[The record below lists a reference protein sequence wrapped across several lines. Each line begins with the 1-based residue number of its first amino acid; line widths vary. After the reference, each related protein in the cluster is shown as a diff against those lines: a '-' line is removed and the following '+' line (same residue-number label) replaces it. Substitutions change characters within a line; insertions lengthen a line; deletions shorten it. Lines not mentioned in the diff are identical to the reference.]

1 MTLHNL
7 GEMGFLGVKTDLFGH
22 PLPFHPQFTHEKP
35 YKSIAYAPV
44 GEMGEM
50 GEFTPATVGEMGES
64 PIGLTNSPTP
74 TQTREAESEL
84 VGKQP
89 TFDIVSP
96 MEQFEVVSRMEQ
108 STAQSNSA
116 GNGLGNGVGNDEA
129 LTFARQLRSRFAEC
143 RLTYHANGD
152 AVRGKRPYW
161 WAEVAR

>member
-35 YKSIAYAPV
+35 SKSITYTHV

-74 TQTREAESEL
+74 TQAREADTEL
-84 VGKQP
+84 VVKQP
-89 TFDIVSP
+89 IADIVSP

-108 STAQSNSA
+108 SDPYELHLAKRTRHWFGQ
-116 GNGLGNGVGNDEA
+116 GV
-129 LTFARQLRSRFAEC
+129 S
-143 RLTYHANGD
+143 LTYHATDGRL
-152 AVRGKRPYW
+152 RGRLPYW

>member
-35 YKSIAYAPV
+35 AKSIAYTTV

-50 GEFTPATVGEMGES
+50 GEFTPAIVGEMGES

-74 TQTREAESEL
+74 TQAQEAESEL
-84 VGKQP
+84 VAKQP
-89 TFDIVSP
+89 TGIIVSGAI
-96 MEQFEVVSRMEQ
+96 QSQVEQ
-108 STAQSNSA
+108 S
-116 GNGLGNGVGNDEA
+116 DEA
-129 LTFARQLRSRFAEC
+129 LTFARQLRTRFADC
-143 RLTYHANGD
+143 RLTYHATDGRL
-152 AVRGKRPYW
+152 RGRLPYW